1 VAQDAR
7 GRKDGPHKEEK
18 MSQEGKPGASAHEPF
33 VPPSDHPAVKPDSR
47 LSDATVQDLLD
58 VMRGNPILHFNKH
71 HADLK
76 AFYSKHEQ
84 WKAEHIK
91 IELWKL
97 EHPEFPPGQN
107 GPDPQFAQLAQG
119 IEGLRAQVQNLSS
132 EVAAL
137 RKSATT

>member
-1 VAQDAR
+1 
-7 GRKDGPHKEEK
+7 
-18 MSQEGKPGASAHEPF
+18 MSQEGKPGTSAHEPF
-33 VPPSDHPAVKPDSR
+33 VPHSDRPAVKADAR
-47 LSDATVQDLLD
+47 LSDITVQDLLG
-58 VMRGNPILHFNKH
+58 VLHGDDTFKPHNYN
-71 HADLK
+71 LK
-76 AFYSKHEQ
+76 PFYVKEFYSKVEHYKFEN

-137 RKSATT
+137 RKSGTN